1 VLFFPGN
8 YVYIFKPEAII
19 NPIIWSMLFLIYSY
33 LSRVLRKVLTPKGHV
48 SFDMKSAMYF
58 EYGVFAYQIH

>member
-1 VLFFPGN
+1 
-8 YVYIFKPEAII
+8 
-19 NPIIWSMLFLIYSY
+19 MLFLIYSY